1 MCKKME
7 IFCFSENLGNK
18 ICILKEI
25 KEMKLNFNY
34 QFAKNFFNENEL
46 KQIKPYVELAN
57 EVLTSKTG
65 AGNDFLGWTDL
76 PENYDKDEFARIKK
90 AAEKIKND
98 SDVLVVIG
106 IGGSYLGAKAAIEF
120 LSHSFYNNLP
130 KEKRKTPEIYFAGT
144 NMSGVYL
151 QHLIEVVGDR
161 DFSVNVI
168 SKSGTTTEPAIA
180 FRVFKKM
187 LEEKYG
193 KEEAAKRI
201 YATTDKEK
209 GALKTLATAEGY
221 ETFVV
226 PDNVGGRFSVLTAV
240 GLLPIAAAGINI
252 DDLMAGAKDA
262 MNDFANKN
270 MDENQALQ
278 YAAVRNILHRK
289 GKDLE
294 LMVNYE
300 PRVHYL
306 AEWWKQLFGESEG
319 KDGKGLYPT
328 SADFSADL
336 HSLGQYIQEGQR
348 LFFETVVSI
357 GKPEVEF
364 VIESDKDN
372 LDGLNFIAGK
382 TLDYVNKK
390 ATDGVILAHI
400 DGNVPNLGVNIPEA
414 TPYHLGYT
422 FYFFEKACGVSGYLL
437 GVNPFDQPGV
447 EAYKKNMFAL
457 LGKPG
462 YEEAGK
468 ELEKKLNEVK

>member
-1 MCKKME
+1 
-7 IFCFSENLGNK
+7 
-18 ICILKEI
+18 
-25 KEMKLNFNY
+25 MKLNFSY

-57 EVLTSKTG
+57 EVLTSKSG
-65 AGNDFLGWTDL
+65 AGNDFLGWVDL

-98 SDVLVVIG
+98 SEVLVVIG

-130 KEKRKTPEIYFAGT
+130 KDKRKTPEIYFAGT

-252 DDLMAGAKDA
+252 DELMAGAKDA

-278 YAAVRNILHRK
+278 YAAARNILHRK

-336 HSLGQYIQEGQR
+336 HSLGQYIQEGKR

>member
-1 MCKKME
+1 
-7 IFCFSENLGNK
+7 
-18 ICILKEI
+18 
-25 KEMKLNFNY
+25 MKLNFSY

-65 AGNDFLGWTDL
+65 AGNDFLGWVDL
-76 PENYDKDEFARIKK
+76 PETYDKDEFARIKK

-98 SDVLVVIG
+98 SEVLVVIG

-130 KEKRKTPEIYFAGT
+130 KDKRKTPEIYFAGT

-180 FRVFKKM
+180 FRVFKKI

-201 YATTDKEK
+201 YATTDKAK

-240 GLLPIAAAGINI
+240 GLLPIAAAGIDI

-262 MNDFANKN
+262 MNDFTNKN

-319 KDGKGLYPT
+319 KEGKGLYPT

-336 HSLGQYIQEGQR
+336 HSLGQYIQQGQR

-364 VIESDKDN
+364 VIESDKEN

-390 ATDGVILAHI
+390 ATDGVILAHV
-400 DGNVPNLGVNIPEA
+400 DGNVPNLGINIPEV

-468 ELEKKLNEVK
+468 ELEKKLKEVK